1 MEKKSLCDRFK
12 PFGYYRALS
21 RSGGFASA
29 IALSGIFFILHYIF
43 DNYIFGH
50 LRSLSESYETAIWI
64 LAGVIGAAALVYA
77 VLTVVFSKRVR
88 ALDTAL
94 VALVFAD
101 IMVIV
106 QKFMVDKVVQNR
118 TEPLLYVL
126 PLAAAVV
133 ITVLRWL
140 RYDPDENMLVDTRS
154 MEADAGAAGY
164 YKLMLSKPSA
174 WVGAAL
180 TAVVVVAFIVTENA
194 GWFGFTAVSNDAT
207 RKLYEIMIGG
217 AVVAAAFYIAS
228 FVHRM
233 VYKNINFFDTIA
245 MNTVV
250 LAVGMLVRLAFAHSA
265 ADIAVAAVIIVA
277 AAVLQIVLVKRT
289 VNIGSVLYSAEKIEA
304 AEDKKDVPSA
314 ADEGLAARVAELER
328 QNAFLMRNA
337 EKLMSLLEEERAKQP
352 AAPAPAANDGE
363 TERRVAFLMRNA
375 ERTMSL
381 IEEERSLR
389 NGVQEPAPEPAPQR
403 DAFLLRQ
410 TEALISKVEYLMSRT
425 ALLEEKLAEAC
436 AAPAVPATEPVSAND
451 GYDEEEDKFE
461 GERSEVNWIETE
473 AKDRR
478 AKPRYTFDLKL
489 RLADDNVK
497 RFYSDIKNALLSYGM
512 HCRMS
517 RHKENFNKGR
527 NQIAR
532 MAINGKTLK
541 VYLAIDPNS
550 IDPKIYH
557 HKDVS
562 DKKGVADLPTMIN
575 VRSGLAVR
583 KIKTLIDKIA
593 EELVI
598 KPKKY
603 EPTDFAEGLTLD
615 GFSTVERKGYGY
627 MVKGSATKE
636 EVDAI
641 PDDFATNAVEYV
653 YAPKKAERFIKT
665 KVTLDDLSAAFED
678 GATVDIDAI
687 REKGLASAPNSNWL
701 SVSASAR
708 LDKKFRVYADEYTV
722 GAAKMICVAGGEA
735 YMLIQPEN

>member
-140 RYDPDENMLVDTRS
+140 RYDPDENMLVDTGS

-164 YKLMLSKPSA
+164 YKLMLSKP
-174 WVGAAL
+174 
-180 TAVVVVAFIVTENA
+180 
-194 GWFGFTAVSNDAT
+194 SNDAT

-250 LAVGMLVRLAFAHSA
+250 LAAGMLVRLAFAHSA
-265 ADIAVAAVIIVA
+265 ADIAVAAVITVA

-289 VNIGSVLYSAEKIEA
+289 VNIGSVLYSAEKTEA

-425 ALLEEKLAEAC
+425 ALLEEKLAAVC

-451 GYDEEEDKFE
+451 GYDEEEDE
-461 GERSEVNWIETE
+461 LEDERSEVNWIETE

-583 KIKTLIDKIA
+583 KIKALIDKIA

-701 SVSASAR
+701 SVSASER